1 MSMLQGRS
9 DVTSLRDE
17 NANVDDVAIVETI
30 AGRNVSLRCTV
41 FGIPSASVSWWH
53 DNRLVSN
60 GSKLEHAWEDQV
72 LILKQQQ
79 KICLPFT
86 EVCSGSQPVLRE
98 VLTVN
103 KFNFSTS

>member
-60 GSKLEHAWEDQV
+60 GTKLEHAWEDQV

-86 EVCSGSQPVLRE
+86 EVC
-98 VLTVN
+98 
-103 KFNFSTS
+103 